1 MRTDYCG
8 MGVACQ
14 VVVLTPIP
22 KCRTI
27 RISLIAYLKSA
38 NVCEKVRT
46 MTPVTVNQKRQSKQG
61 LQLARQ
67 IQADLRKL
75 PNLSSEKLGKKD
87 EDTFIDTFLDCYQ
100 LYRKVQQ
107 SLPMPSMLD
116 DENGTIL
123 TILEDAEKLLQQCK
137 KSKNVRIARLTPI
150 WLDLIQQFRW
160 LIMINDGV
168 ADMRKTDDKIYKSA
182 GAFMASLDHE

>member
-38 NVCEKVRT
+38 DVCEKVST
-46 MTPVTVNQKRQSKQG
+46 MTPVTVNQKRQIKQG

-123 TILEDAEKLLQQCK
+123 TILEDSEKLLQQWK
-137 KSKNVRIARLTPI
+137 KSKNVRIAKLAPI